1 VARHLQ
7 RDALSPDVYDDAI
20 LGFVDRSHILTRRR
34 IFAVLLWMMSEII
47 LHPAGDPPIAHHMDQ
62 LLLVYKDG
70 LHSDPIQGLEVRKA
84 VAELIA
90 ADVRVDFLPSL

>member
-1 VARHLQ
+1 
-7 RDALSPDVYDDAI
+7 
-20 LGFVDRSHILTRRR
+20 
-34 IFAVLLWMMSEII
+34 MMPEII
-47 LHPAGDPPIAHHMDQ
+47 LHPGKSVETELLHSATFSEAGTNAGMLPAEDPPIAHHMDQ

-90 ADVRVDFLPSL
+90 ADVRVDYLPPL

>member
-1 VARHLQ
+1 
-7 RDALSPDVYDDAI
+7 
-20 LGFVDRSHILTRRR
+20 
-34 IFAVLLWMMSEII
+34 VLLWMMPEII
-47 LHPAGDPPIAHHMDQ
+47 LHPGKSVESELLASATFSEAGTNAGMLPAGDPPVAHHMDQ

-90 ADVRVDFLPSL
+90 ADVRVDYLPPF